1 MHLSSGGSSRR
12 GSACIPY
19 FAFRVLPFAFRTHRP
34 RRTTIKNP
42 NLVLL
47 PGLLNDASLF
57 EQQADALADVAG
69 ITIADLTGADTIA
82 QLATDTLAAAPEGQ
96 FVLVGLS
103 MGGYVALEIMRQ
115 APERVRALVLMSTS
129 AQPETRDATA
139 AREKLIKLA
148 DTDFQAVI
156 ETLLT
161 RMAHPDHAR
170 KPEVSGMF
178 QSSANGLGKAVF
190 VRQER
195 AIIGRI
201 DSRPVLARIK
211 CPTLVICGREDVIT
225 PPAVHEELVA
235 AIPGAKLEIIENCGH
250 LSPLEQ
256 PMQVTEILRNW
267 LHTLSE

>member
-1 MHLSSGGSSRR
+1 
-12 GSACIPY
+12 
-19 FAFRVLPFAFRTHRP
+19 LPFAFRTHRP

-82 QLATDTLAAAPEGQ
+82 QLAADTLAAAPEGQ

>member
-1 MHLSSGGSSRR
+1 MHS
-12 GSACIPY
+12 
-19 FAFRVLPFAFRTHRP
+19 AFRVLPFAFRTHRP

-82 QLATDTLAAAPEGQ
+82 QLAADTLAAAPEGQ

>member
-1 MHLSSGGSSRR
+1 M
-12 GSACIPY
+12 
-19 FAFRVLPFAFRTHRP
+19 
-34 RRTTIKNP
+34 KNP

-57 EQQADALADVAG
+57 AQQADALADVAG
-69 ITIADLTGADTIA
+69 ITIADLTGTDTIG
-82 QLATDTLAAAPEGQ
+82 QLAADTLAAAPGGQ

-103 MGGYVALEIMRQ
+103 MGGYVALEIVRQ

-129 AQPETRDATA
+129 AHPETREATA

-148 DTDFQAVI
+148 ETQFQTVI
-156 ETLLT
+156 DTLLT

-170 KPEVSGMF
+170 TPEVGGLF
-178 QSSANGLGKAVF
+178 QSSANGLGKEVF

-201 DSRPVLARIK
+201 DSRPGLARIK

-225 PPAVHEELVA
+225 PPAVHAELVA
-235 AIPGAKLEIIENCGH
+235 AIPGAKLEIIEHCGH

-256 PMQVTEILRNW
+256 PGQVTGILRNW
-267 LHTLSE
+267 LRALPG

>member
-1 MHLSSGGSSRR
+1 M
-12 GSACIPY
+12 
-19 FAFRVLPFAFRTHRP
+19 
-34 RRTTIKNP
+34 KNP

-69 ITIADLTGADTIA
+69 ITIADLTRADTIS
-82 QLATDTLAAAPEGQ
+82 QLAADTLAAAPDGK

-129 AQPETRDATA
+129 AHPETREATA
-139 AREKLIKLA
+139 AREKLIELA
-148 DTDFQAVI
+148 ETQFQAVI

-161 RMAHPDHAR
+161 RMAHADHAR
-170 KPEVSGMF
+170 TPEVGGLF
-178 QSSANGLGKAVF
+178 QSSANGLGKEVF
-190 VRQER
+190 VRQEL

-201 DSRPVLARIK
+201 DSRPGLARIK

-256 PMQVTEILRNW
+256 PEQVTEILRNW
-267 LHTLSE
+267 LRTLPG

>member
-1 MHLSSGGSSRR
+1 M
-12 GSACIPY
+12 
-19 FAFRVLPFAFRTHRP
+19 
-34 RRTTIKNP
+34 KNP

-57 EQQADALADVAG
+57 AQQADALADVAG
-69 ITIADLTGADTIA
+69 ITIADLTGTDTIG
-82 QLATDTLAAAPEGQ
+82 QLAADTLAAAPGGQ

-103 MGGYVALEIMRQ
+103 MGGYVALEIVRQ

-129 AQPETRDATA
+129 AHPETREATA

-148 DTDFQAVI
+148 ETQFQTVI
-156 ETLLT
+156 DTLLT

-170 KPEVSGMF
+170 TPEVGGLF
-178 QSSANGLGKAVF
+178 QSSANGLGKEVF

-201 DSRPVLARIK
+201 DSRPGLARIK
-211 CPTLVICGREDVIT
+211 CPTLVTCGREDVIT
-225 PPAVHEELVA
+225 PPAVQAELFA
-235 AIPGAKLEIIENCGH
+235 ARPGAKLEIIQHRGH

-256 PMQVTEILRNW
+256 PGQVTGILRNW
-267 LHTLSE
+267 LRALPG

>member
-82 QLATDTLAAAPEGQ
+82 QLAADTLAAAPEGQ